1 MTTNEHNESIAS
13 PYLTNL
19 IRKLDARK
27 PDTRGYVTKVPEL
40 QGILKEITPL
50 VSVGVYT
57 HENYNRD
64 DTDTVPVE
72 IKLSMHLSRSEMQ
85 KLQET
90 FEAMQRGEKP
100 EGSTED

>member
-1 MTTNEHNESIAS
+1 MTTDEPSNESLAS
-13 PYLTNL
+13 PFLMNM

-64 DTDTVPVE
+64 DTDSVPVE

-85 KLQET
+85 ELQEA
-90 FEAMQRGEKP
+90 FEAMKK
-100 EGSTED
+100 ED